1 MDDSFSLGK
10 VFVCL
15 VAAVLL
21 AFVIYVGILLITT
34 WPVSQ
39 LSIDNAGKFGDS
51 FGVLTSLFTGLAFAG
66 LLTTIYLQ
74 RSELHLNRRELEETR
89 KEFRL
94 QSETFHR
101 QRFEDAFYQMLAM
114 YKENLRELSIRPHEP
129 DAKRISGIEALNYL
143 NTRFE
148 KAWAAH
154 RLNAFPKEE
163 EERID
168 YLYLLASTIQ
178 SVYVRQTRYVETLA
192 NVLILIDEDC
202 TPTERRPFFWRVV
215 ASQLTAYELKYLF
228 SQAFVAPEFE
238 PLRKMMASSAVLQE
252 RLAML
257 GIPDA
262 HRHAFEQVWD
272 VKLPPKKNPFR
283 SPLAPTDIRRAR
295 KRIQK
300 RDRKRLAELKLQQ
313 EVSAGEGADNA
324 SKVVQ
329 RGHAPAGQLRG

>member
-1 MDDSFSLGK
+1 MDDSLPLGK
-10 VFVCL
+10 IFGWL

-21 AFVIYVGILLITT
+21 AFAIYLSILLITT

-74 RSELHLNRRELEETR
+74 RSELQLNRRELEETR

-101 QRFEDAFYQMLAM
+101 QRFEDAFYQMLAL

-129 DAKRISGIEALNYL
+129 DAKRIFGIEALNYL
-143 NTRFE
+143 NTKFQ

-154 RLNAFPKEE
+154 RLNAFPNEH
-163 EERID
+163 EERIE
-168 YLYLLASTIQ
+168 YLYLLASTVQ

-202 TPTERRPFFWRVV
+202 TPTDRRPFFWRVV
-215 ASQLTAYELKYLF
+215 ASQLTAYELTYLF
-228 SQAFVAPEFE
+228 YQAFVAPEFE

-257 GIPDA
+257 QIPDA
-262 HRHAFEQVWD
+262 HRYAFEKVWD
-272 VKLPPKKNPFR
+272 VTLPAKKNPFR
-283 SPLAPTDIRRAR
+283 SPLAPADIRRAR
-295 KRIQK
+295 KRIQ
-300 RDRKRLAELKLQQ
+300 RRERERLAALKVP
-313 EVSAGEGADNA
+313 EAA
-324 SKVVQ
+324 SPND
-329 RGHAPAGQLRG
+329 PANEA

>member
-1 MDDSFSLGK
+1 MDDSLPLGK
-10 VFVCL
+10 VFIGL
-15 VAAVLL
+15 VVAVLL
-21 AFVIYVGILLITT
+21 AFAIYLSILLITT

-39 LSIDNAGKFGDS
+39 LSIDGAGKFGDS

-74 RSELHLNRRELEETR
+74 RSELQLNRRELEETR

-101 QRFEDAFYQMLAM
+101 QRFEDAFYQMLAL

-129 DAKRISGIEALNYL
+129 DAKRIFGIEALNYL
-143 NTRFE
+143 NTKFQ

-154 RLNAFPKEE
+154 RLNAFPTEDDR
-163 EERID
+163 RIE
-168 YLYLLASTIQ
+168 YLYLLASTVQ

-202 TPTERRPFFWRVV
+202 TPIDRRPFFWRVV
-215 ASQLTAYELKYLF
+215 ASQLTAYELTYLF
-228 SQAFVAPEFE
+228 YQAFVAPEFE
-238 PLRKMMASSAVLQE
+238 PLRKMMANSVVLQE

-257 GIPDA
+257 QIPDP
-262 HRHAFEQVWD
+262 HRHAFENVWD
-272 VKLPPKKNPFR
+272 VTLPPKRNPFR
-283 SPLAPTDIRRAR
+283 SPLTPADIRRAR

-300 RDRKRLAELKLQQ
+300 RDRERLAELK
-313 EVSAGEGADNA
+313 VSNA
-324 SKVVQ
+324 LS
-329 RGHAPAGQLRG
+329 ANDPTNES

>member
-1 MDDSFSLGK
+1 MHDSLPLGK
-10 VFVCL
+10 IFGWL

-21 AFVIYVGILLITT
+21 AFAIYLSILLITT

-74 RSELHLNRRELEETR
+74 RSELQLNRRELEETR

-94 QSETFHR
+94 QSETLHR
-101 QRFEDAFYQMLAM
+101 QRFEDAFYQMLAL

-129 DAKRISGIEALNYL
+129 DAKRIFGIEALNYL
-143 NTRFE
+143 NAKFQ

-154 RLNAFPKEE
+154 RLSAFPKED
-163 EERID
+163 EERIE
-168 YLYLLASTIQ
+168 YLYLLASTVQ

-202 TPTERRPFFWRVV
+202 TPTDRRPFFWRVV
-215 ASQLTAYELKYLF
+215 ASQLTAYELTYLF
-228 SQAFVAPEFE
+228 YQAFVAPEFE
-238 PLRKMMASSAVLQE
+238 PLRKMMASSVVLKE

-257 GIPDA
+257 QIPDA
-262 HRHAFEQVWD
+262 HRHAFEMVWN
-272 VKLPPKKNPFR
+272 VTLPSKKNPFR
-283 SPLAPTDIRRAR
+283 SPLAPADIRRAR

-300 RDRKRLAELKLQQ
+300 RQHKRLAELKVP
-313 EVSAGEGADNA
+313 EAVSVDE
-324 SKVVQ
+324 
-329 RGHAPAGQLRG
+329 PANEA